1 MTSSRSWTRR
11 APIAALVG
19 SMAVVSIWVLAAC
32 GNTPSATGS
41 STSASA
47 PVQRFTTVDG
57 MLADQPFIVAHR
69 GGSARWPE
77 FSITAYDNAVR
88 WGVGALELS
97 VARTSDGVFF
107 GLHDATLDRT
117 SKVSGSVNPKDLTWQ
132 QLTSQYQNKLNAPSA
147 AGVPYA
153 SAEEIFRK
161 FANDHVIFV
170 DPKYIG
176 DSQERND
183 LVDLMLSYAPADH
196 WVLKGFYNDTQL
208 ASLARDRG
216 IASWGYYFAKDAAN
230 VSATG
235 AQWDMLGLDIEAPT
249 TDWRTFTNLGKP
261 VIAFFISSPTEVDT
275 ALRRGAAGLMT
286 DDIPATAASPK
297 LSPKYPAPSP

>member
-1 MTSSRSWTRR
+1 MISSRPVARR
-11 APIAALVG
+11 APIVVLIGSLTAA
-19 SMAVVSIWVLAAC
+19 SAFVLAGC
-32 GNTPSATGS
+32 RGSTVSPPPTTGS
-41 STSASA
+41 TA

-77 FSITAYDNAVR
+77 FSVTAYDNAVQ

-117 SKVSGSVNPKDLTWQ
+117 SKLTGSIKPSDLTWE
-132 QLTSQYQNKLNAPSA
+132 QLTSRYQNRLNATNP

-161 FANDHVIFV
+161 FARDHVIFV
-170 DPKYIG
+170 DPKYVAG
-176 DSQERND
+176 TQERND

-196 WVLKGFYNDTQL
+196 WVLKGFYNDVQL

-216 IASWGYYFAKDAAN
+216 IASWGYYFTKDAAN
-230 VSATG
+230 VGATG
-235 AQWDMLGLDIEAPT
+235 SHWDMLGLDIEAPAS
-249 TDWRTFTNLGKP
+249 DWRAFAASGKP
-261 VIAFFISSPTEVDT
+261 VIGFFISTPDEVDT
-275 ALRRGAAGLMT
+275 ALKRGAAGLMT
-286 DDIPATAASPK
+286 DDIPAVAASEE
-297 LSPKYPAPSP
+297 LAPKYGTPSP